1 VTYREQLIDLP
12 DGRTL
17 EVATLGTPTGST
29 VFFHHG
35 TPGTTR
41 TLKMFEPLLE
51 LGDFYLVTASRPAY
65 GQSSRDEGH
74 QIASAV
80 DDAKAALARV
90 GRKRYVALG
99 WSGGGPRSLASAALD
114 NDCLGA
120 VALASIAPAD
130 VDFDWTDGM
139 GPENVTEFALAKEGG
154 APYEEYMAAVGE
166 EIAKLTGD
174 NLYDLFGGL
183 LPDADR
189 AALSDDEYRQ
199 TFVDSMTYG
208 FANGWRG
215 YFDDNVAAISP
226 WGFDVSNIDKR
237 VHLFYGDADLMVPPT
252 HGAWLT
258 RNIPRVVTHRR
269 ANEGHVSIYSEHF
282 DELAEVLTDLSA

>member
-1 VTYREQLIDLP
+1 MTYREELIDLP

-17 EVATLGTPTGST
+17 EVATLGTPSGAT

-41 TLKMFEPLLE
+41 ALKMLAPLLE

-65 GQSSRDEGH
+65 GRSSRDEGH
-74 QIASAV
+74 SVASAV

-114 NDCLGA
+114 DDCIGA
-120 VALASIAPAD
+120 VAVASVAPAD
-130 VDFDWTDGM
+130 VEFDWTDGM
-139 GPENVTEFALAKEGG
+139 GPENVAEFALAQEGG
-154 APYEEYMAAVGE
+154 APYEEYMAATADE
-166 EIAKLTGD
+166 MAKID
-174 NLYDLFGGL
+174 ADSLYDVMGGL
-183 LPDADR
+183 FPDVDR
-189 AALSDDEYRQ
+189 AALAGDAEREA
-199 TFVDSMTYG
+199 FVESMTYG

-215 YFDDNVAAISP
+215 YFDDNVAMIAP
-226 WGFDVSNIDKR
+226 WGFEVSSIDKP

-252 HGAWLT
+252 HGAWLAN
-258 RNIPRVVTHRR
+258 NIARAAVHHRPS
-269 ANEGHVSIYSEHF
+269 EGHISIISEHF
-282 DELAEVLTDLSA
+282 DELAEALTDLSA

>member
-1 VTYREQLIDLP
+1 MTYREELIDLP

-17 EVATLGTPTGST
+17 EVATLGTPSGST

-41 TLKMFEPLLE
+41 TLKMLAPLLE

-65 GQSSRDEGH
+65 GRSSRDEGH
-74 QIASAV
+74 QISSAV

-114 NDCLGA
+114 DDCVGA
-120 VALASIAPAD
+120 VAIASPAPAD

-139 GPENVTEFALAKEGG
+139 GPENVAEFELAKVGG
-154 APYEEYMAAVGE
+154 APYEEYMAAVAT
-166 EIAKLTGD
+166 EIATINAD
-174 NLYDLFGGL
+174 SLYDVLGGL
-183 LPDADR
+183 FPEVDRASLADDADR
-189 AALSDDEYRQ
+189 E

-208 FANGWRG
+208 FASGWHG
-215 YFDDNVAAISP
+215 YFDDNVAMISP
-226 WGFDVSNIDKR
+226 WGFDVANIDKR

-258 RNIPRVVTHRR
+258 SNIPRVVAHHRPH
-269 ANEGHVSIYSEHF
+269 EGHMSIVSEHF